1 MDNLKNITKQNITH
15 AVLWL
20 AYGLALAASLKH
32 VAWAFGTLEFEGEQ
46 WNGWLAAL
54 AVDAGLAA
62 LAYAIQQRRRAKRPV
77 WTLWLGIALFAG
89 ISAFA
94 NLLHAMAVQIN
105 GQLVTVATFS
115 QVDGLA
121 LAKAIVLS
129 ATLPLLVVYLGEI
142 VSSDDAVAIAEAEQ
156 EAKRLERQEKRS
168 TVQPKQLPVHIEQ
181 TEPSNQ
187 PAKQNGNTQPKT
199 VQSSTKAQA
208 MDVLLKYLDEHPNAS
223 LSEASGIVGRS
234 KSTVGN
240 YIKELETDG
249 QISKQNGSG
258 WKVNQTPYHPIGN

>member
-1 MDNLKNITKQNITH
+1 MNLNKFTKQNITH

-32 VAWAFGTLEFEGEQ
+32 VAWAFGTLEFEGQQ

-77 WTLWLGIALFAG
+77 WTLWLGISLFAG

-94 NLLHAMAVQIN
+94 NLLHAMAVQVN

-115 QVDGLA
+115 QVDALA

-156 EAKRLERQEKRS
+156 EAKRIERQTKRS
-168 TVQPKQLPVHIEQ
+168 TVQPKQLPVQVEQ
-181 TEPSNQ
+181 TPVQVGQPEPSNVDD
-187 PAKQNGNTQPKT
+187 QNSNGQSKT
-199 VQSSTKAQA
+199 VQPSSKAEA
-208 MDVLLKYLDEHPNAS
+208 VDALLKHLDKHPHDS
-223 LSEASGIVGRS
+223 LEQAGKVIGRS

-240 YIKELETDG
+240 YVKELKKAG
-249 QISKQNGSG
+249 QLIEQNGSG
-258 WKVNQTPYHPIGN
+258 WKVNQTS

>member
-1 MDNLKNITKQNITH
+1 MNLKNLTKQNITH

-54 AVDAGLAA
+54 AVDFGLAA

-77 WTLWLGIALFAG
+77 WTLWLGISLFAG

-94 NLLHAMAVQIN
+94 NLLHAMTVQVG
-105 GQLVTVATFS
+105 GQLVTVATFG
-115 QVDGLA
+115 QVDALA

-156 EAKRLERQEKRS
+156 QAKRIERQTKRS
-168 TVQPKQLPVHIEQ
+168 TVQPKQLPVQVE
-181 TEPSNQ
+181 TPQ
-187 PAKQNGNTQPKT
+187 PPNEVTNQNGNTQPKT
-199 VQSSTKAQA
+199 VQPSTKAEA
-208 MDVLLKYLDEHPNAS
+208 VDTLLKYLDKHPTAS

-240 YIKELETDG
+240 YIKELETSG
-249 QISKQNGSG
+249 KLSKQNGSG
-258 WKVNQTPYHPIGN
+258 WTVNQNA